1 MVQIERK
8 VDFWGVNAVFE
19 TKLNELGVFFET
31 NWALFFETNYNEL
44 QLIIF
49 TN

>member
-19 TKLNELGVFFET
+19 TKLNELGVFLKQIG
-31 NWALFFETNYNEL
+31 LFFGNKL
-44 QLIIF
+44 
-49 TN
+49 